1 MKQKKRRPGLAAA
14 GVASGAIALSGTTGI
29 VAYQQGHSQGRQE
42 GFENGRAEGLDI
54 GKELPTKVYRVA
66 MAPPGATPEK
76 DNAPYSLQPTS
87 PAVDEG
93 LNDAVPEG
101 ILWDIRGE
109 PYARIVDGDGDG
121 TATVDMGA
129 YELQAW
135 QTAVVECAADLTGDG
150 QVNSDDLFIVLGDW
164 GPCDPQ

>member
-1 MKQKKRRPGLAAA
+1 MAKIRKKRPGLVAT
-14 GVASGAIALSGTTGI
+14 GVATSALALSGTTGI
-29 VAYQQGHSQGRQE
+29 VAYQQGVTA
-42 GFENGRAEGLDI
+42 GFEDGRAEGLNI

-76 DNAPYSLQPTS
+76 DNEPYSLRPDS
-87 PAVDEG
+87 PAIDAG
-93 LNDAVPEG
+93 SNDALPEMVV
-101 ILWDIRGE
+101 WDKRGE

-121 TATVDMGA
+121 IATVDMGA

-135 QTAVVECAADLTGDG
+135 QTAVIECAADLTGDG

-164 GPCDPQ
+164 GPCP